1 MRALQKAALIGG
13 ALCATA
19 LAAQAWIRSSRWF
32 SYRNRVAIVTGGS
45 RGLGLALARQL
56 VDQGAKVALCA
67 RTAADV
73 EAAVAEL
80 RERGGDVLGV
90 TCDVRSP
97 DEATRLARRVA
108 ERWGRIDVLFN
119 VAGVMEVGPLD
130 SMTLHDFH
138 EAMDINCWGPLHTT
152 LAVLPQMRKQA
163 WGRIVNVA
171 SIGGKQ
177 AVPHMLPYDTSKFA
191 LVGLSTGLRTELAQD
206 GIVVTTVCPTLM
218 RTGSPRNATFKGKH
232 REEYA
237 WFSIGGSLPIV
248 SIDAERAAAQV
259 LEACQNGD
267 AEVYVANY
275 LNPPV
280 WAARLAPTLVT
291 ELFSLINRVLPA
303 MGGIGQQRA
312 FGYESQS
319 SVSPSWATA
328 LSDEAAR
335 RHNETRP
342 RPAEHR

>member
-1 MRALQKAALIGG
+1 MRGLQKAVLIGG
-13 ALCATA
+13 ALCAAAVATQA
-19 LAAQAWIRSSRWF
+19 LIRRSRWF
-32 SYRNRVAIVTGGS
+32 SYRDRVVIVAGGS
-45 RGLGLALARQL
+45 RGLGLILARQL
-56 VDQGAKVALCA
+56 VEQGAKVALCA

-73 EAAVAEL
+73 DTAAAEL
-80 RERGGDVLGV
+80 QARGGDVLGV
-90 TCDVRSP
+90 VCDVRHP
-97 DEATRLARRVA
+97 DEVQRFVRRVI
-108 ERWGRIDVLFN
+108 ERWGHVDVLIN
-119 VAGVMEVGPLD
+119 VAGIMEVGPLD
-130 SMTLHDFH
+130 SMTLNDFH

-152 LAVLPQMRKQA
+152 LAVLPTMRKQA

-177 AVPHMLPYDTSKFA
+177 AVPHLLPYDTSKFA
-191 LVGLSTGLRTELAQD
+191 LVGLSNGLRTELAQD

-218 RTGSPRNATFKGKH
+218 RTGSPRNASFKGKH

-248 SIDAERAAAQV
+248 SIDAERAASQV

-267 AEVYVANY
+267 AEVYIANY

-291 ELFSLINRVLPA
+291 EVFSIINRFLPS
-303 MGGIGQQRA
+303 MGGIGQQSA

-319 SVSPSWATA
+319 AASPSWATA
-328 LSDEAAR
+328 LGDAAAR
-335 RHNETRP
+335 QYNETRP